1 MAVIYLTSDTPG
13 AGKTALASAL
23 GLSLSSSGRKATY
36 FKPFSPTLADDN
48 DTMFVSGQIL
58 GRQGSSPISGG
69 GDADSVEKAA
79 EKVRELSNGADIVLV
94 EGPTLSGD
102 DTDSQLASSL
112 IGFLGG
118 GSILVVA
125 YRPGMT
131 ADDIVRSASALGS
144 SLLGVVIN
152 MVTQYKQDYVHSQIV
167 STLESQGI
175 KTLAVI
181 PEDRTLLAPTVA
193 QIGSHLAGEFV
204 VGDPDRDDL
213 IERVLIGGNILDW
226 GETYFGRHENKAVIV
241 RGDRPDIQ
249 MAALNT
255 STACLVLT
263 GGHDMNQYIRLQA
276 DSQDVP
282 VLVLESDTL
291 TAAQALQELSGRS
304 SVHHVAKA
312 QRFLELLA
320 KHGDLEAITTPAA

>member
-1 MAVIYLTSDTPG
+1 MAVIYLTSDTPR
-13 AGKTALASAL
+13 AGKTALASGL
-23 GLSLSSSGRKATY
+23 GLSLSSSGKKTAY
-36 FKPFSPTLADDN
+36 FRPFSSTPDDDN
-48 DTMFVSGQIL
+48 DSRFVSEQIL
-58 GRQGSSPISGG
+58 GVTASSPISGG
-69 GDADSVEKAA
+69 GDAASVEKAA
-79 EKVRELSNGADIVLV
+79 EKVRELSNEVDIVLV

-102 DTDSQLASSL
+102 DTDGQLASSL
-112 IGFLGG
+112 IGSLGG
-118 GSILVVA
+118 GSVLVAA

-131 ADDIVRSASALGS
+131 ADDVARSASALGS

-152 MVTQYKQDYVHSQIV
+152 MVTQYKQDYVQSQIAP
-167 STLESQGI
+167 TLESQGI
-175 KTLAVI
+175 KTFGVI

-291 TAAQALQELSGRS
+291 TAAQAVQELSGRS

-312 QRFLELLA
+312 QRFLELLEE
-320 KHGDLEAITTPAA
+320 HGNLEAITTPAA

>member
-1 MAVIYLTSDTPG
+1 MPVIYLTSDTPG
-13 AGKTALASAL
+13 AGKTALASAIA
-23 GLSLSSSGRKATY
+23 LSLSSSGTKPAY
-36 FKPFSPTLADDN
+36 FKPFSSTPDADN
-48 DTMFVSGQIL
+48 DTVFVSGEIL
-58 GRQGSSPISGG
+58 GGQGSSPVSGG

-94 EGPTLSGD
+94 EGPTLSGAD
-102 DTDSQLASSL
+102 ADGELASSL
-112 IGFLGG
+112 VGSIGG
-118 GSILVVA
+118 GSVLVAA

-131 ADDIVRSASALGS
+131 ADDVARSASALGN

-152 MVTQYKQDYVHSQIV
+152 MVTQYKRDYVQSQIAPA
-167 STLESQGI
+167 LESQGI

-193 QIGSHLAGEFV
+193 QIGSHLDGEFV
-204 VGDPDRDDL
+204 VGDLDKDDL

-263 GGHDMNQYIRLQA
+263 GGHEMNQYIQLQA

-291 TAAQALQELSGRS
+291 TVAHAVEGLSGSS

-312 QRFLELLA
+312 QRFLELLTE
-320 KHGDLEAITTPAA
+320 HGDLEAITAA

>member
-1 MAVIYLTSDTPG
+1 
-13 AGKTALASAL
+13 
-23 GLSLSSSGRKATY
+23 
-36 FKPFSPTLADDN
+36 
-48 DTMFVSGQIL
+48 
-58 GRQGSSPISGG
+58 
-69 GDADSVEKAA
+69 
-79 EKVRELSNGADIVLV
+79 
-94 EGPTLSGD
+94 
-102 DTDSQLASSL
+102 
-112 IGFLGG
+112 
-118 GSILVVA
+118 
-125 YRPGMT
+125 MT
-131 ADDIVRSASALGS
+131 ADDIARSASALES

-152 MVTQYKQDYVHSQIV
+152 MVTRYKHDYVQSQIAPP
-167 STLESQGI
+167 LESQGI

-181 PEDRTLLAPTVA
+181 PEDRTLLAPTVS
-193 QIGSHLAGEFV
+193 QIASHLAGEFV

-263 GGHDMNQYIRLQA
+263 GGHDLNQYIQLQA

-291 TAAQALQELSGRS
+291 TAARAFEELSGQLICPPRWKGPAFPGTS
-304 SVHHVAKA
+304 SGARGPGGHDRGSGVALRPSA
-312 QRFLELLA
+312 FRRL
-320 KHGDLEAITTPAA
+320 TTWTSAPAPNPSLPTFYGIED

>member
-1 MAVIYLTSDTPG
+1 MPVIFITSDTSG

-23 GLSLSSSGRKATY
+23 GLSLTASGRKSTY
-36 FKPFSPTLADDN
+36 FKPFSPTPSDDN
-48 DTMFVSGQIL
+48 DTAFVSEQVLEG
-58 GRQGSSPISGG
+58 QGSSPVSGG
-69 GDADSVEKAA
+69 GDADSVKKAA
-79 EKVRELSNGADIVLV
+79 EKARELSNGSDIVLV
-94 EGPTLSGD
+94 EGPTLSGA
-102 DTDSQLASSL
+102 DSDGELASSL
-112 IGFLGG
+112 IGSLGG
-118 GSILVVA
+118 GSILVAA
-125 YRPGMT
+125 YRSGMT
-131 ADDIVRSASALGS
+131 ADDIARSTSALGN

-152 MVTQYKQDYVHSQIV
+152 MVTQYKRDYVQSQIAPA
-167 STLESQGI
+167 LESQGI

-263 GGHDMNQYIRLQA
+263 GGHDMNQYIQLQA

-291 TAAQALQELSGRS
+291 TAARAMEEVSGSS

-312 QRFLELLA
+312 QRFLELLEE
-320 KHGDLEAITTPAA
+320 HGDLETITAA